1 MVNPSGVQIPLLPF
15 IMPRNEISKID
26 LLSRMYKIK
35 TEIDKGLIN
44 QNWSDSQKSSA
55 TQVLYKVLDVIQEY
69 RY

>member
-1 MVNPSGVQIPLLPF
+1 
-15 IMPRNEISKID
+15 
-26 LLSRMYKIK
+26 MYKIK